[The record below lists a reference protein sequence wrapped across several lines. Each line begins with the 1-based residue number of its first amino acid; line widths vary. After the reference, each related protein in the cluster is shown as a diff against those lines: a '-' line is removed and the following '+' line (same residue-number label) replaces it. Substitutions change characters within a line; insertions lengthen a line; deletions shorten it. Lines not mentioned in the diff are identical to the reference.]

1 MRQKIT
7 ERREIILDFVQQYYI
22 THDTIPSEREISEGT
37 GISNASVHRIL
48 VELREAGKLSYDGRR
63 SARTEE
69 MERVSNRNVVPVLG
83 YVACGPG
90 QAEEQQFMEFIHMSE
105 SLTGKGEFFAL
116 IAKGESMADAGVH
129 PGDYVIVRKQETAE
143 NGQLVIALLEGKNNL
158 KKLVIEDRVILRS
171 MNREHPEDYP
181 DIIPEPGEE
190 LRIQGVAVGVYHR
203 LGNMAHVNGQ

>member
-1 MRQKIT
+1 MRKKIT
-7 ERREIILDFVQQYYI
+7 ERREIVLDFLQQYYI
-22 THDTIPSEREISEGT
+22 AYDTIPSEREISEGT

-158 KKLVIEDRVILRS
+158 KKLVIGDQVILRS
-171 MNREHPEDYP
+171 CNREHAEDFP
-181 DIIPEPGEE
+181 DIIPEEGET
-190 LRIQGVAVGVYHR
+190 LTIQGVAVGVYHG
-203 LGNMAHVNGQ
+203 LA

>member
-1 MRQKIT
+1 MRQKLT

-22 THDTIPSEREISEGT
+22 VHDTIPSEREISEGT
-37 GISNASVHRIL
+37 GIPNASVHRIL

-90 QAEEQQFMEFIHMSE
+90 EEEEEQFIEFIHMSE

-158 KKLVIEDRVILRS
+158 KKLVIGDRVILRS
-171 MNREHPEDYP
+171 CNREHTEDFP
-181 DIIPEPGEE
+181 DIIPEEGET
-190 LRIQGVAVGVYHR
+190 LTIQGVAVGVYHA
-203 LGNMAHVNGQ
+203 LA

>member
-7 ERREIILDFVQQYYI
+7 ERREIIRNFVQQYYI
-22 THDTIPSEREISEGT
+22 DHDTIPSEREISEGT

-116 IAKGESMADAGVH
+116 IAKGESMVDAGVH

-143 NGQLVIALLEGKNNL
+143 NGQLIIALLEGKNNL
-158 KKLVIEDRVILRS
+158 KKLIYEDGECILRS
-171 MNREHPEDYP
+171 CNREHAEDFP
-181 DIIPEPGEE
+181 DIIPEAEE
-190 LRIQGVAVGVYHR
+190 TLTIQGVAVGVYHG
-203 LGNMAHVNGQ
+203 LA

>member
-22 THDTIPSEREISEGT
+22 AHDTIPSEREISEGT
-37 GISNASVHRIL
+37 GIPNASVHRIL

-158 KKLVIEDRVILRS
+158 KKLVIGDQVILRS
-171 MNREHPEDYP
+171 CNREHAEDFP
-181 DIIPEPGEE
+181 DIIPEEGET
-190 LRIQGVAVGVYHR
+190 LTIQGVAVGVYHA
-203 LGNMAHVNGQ
+203 LA